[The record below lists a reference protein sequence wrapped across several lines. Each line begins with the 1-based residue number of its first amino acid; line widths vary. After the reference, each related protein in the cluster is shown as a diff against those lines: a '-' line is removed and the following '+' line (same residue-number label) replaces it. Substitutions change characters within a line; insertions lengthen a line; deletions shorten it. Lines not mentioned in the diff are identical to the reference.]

1 MHKTPLVSI
10 IITTKDRAFLIK
22 RCINSV
28 INQTY
33 SNLEIIIIND
43 ASKDNTKEILNE
55 FKRLDSRIKVIH
67 NKKILGSNPSRNVA
81 INIAKGKFIAGLDDD
96 DEFFLDRIEKLV
108 TNYDSKYSFITS
120 NNRLIYDDAF
130 KDTNMPQI
138 VTLKMM
144 TFENVIMNQGLIKL
158 SRIKKV
164 GKYDE
169 NFTACQDYDLWMRLI
184 IRYGNVKVLKD
195 VTQKVYSEE
204 SRLRISSKSKNK
216 FSAYFRFYNTYKYLM
231 NQKAKKHHLYRLY
244 NIRNKRLSY
253 KTSLIL
259 SNEKDKEII
268 LEYHLKNRM
277 YKELINI
284 VQNLSLIDEKIYI
297 LYGYGTI
304 GKILFPIVQNKL
316 VAIIDKTLSDN
327 NILEINNIPV
337 IKKEALINFKNNT
350 IIVTPIIH
358 YEKIKN
364 ELKQYQL
371 NIIQIH
377 EIIKA
382 KNE

>member
-10 IITTKDRAFLIK
+10 IITTKNRDSLIK

-43 ASKDNTKEILNE
+43 ASKDNTKKILNE

-67 NKKILGSNPSRNVA
+67 NKRTLGSNPSRNVA
-81 INIAKGKFIAGLDDD
+81 INIAKGKFVAGLDDD

-169 NFTACQDYDLWMRLI
+169 NFAACQDYDLWMRLI

-231 NQKAKKHHLYRLY
+231 KQKAKKHHLYRLY
-244 NIRNKRLSY
+244 NIRNKKLSY

-259 SNEKDKEII
+259 SNEKDKQNIF
-268 LEYHLKNRM
+268 KNNL
-277 YKELINI
+277 YKETINT
-284 VQNLSLIDEKIYI
+284 LTFLASLKEQTYI
-297 LYGYGTI
+297 LYGYGTLA
-304 GKILFPIVQNKL
+304 KIIFPLIKENL
-316 VAIIDKTLSDN
+316 LAIIDQSLSD
-327 NILEINNIPV
+327 
-337 IKKEALINFKNNT
+337 
-350 IIVTPIIH
+350 
-358 YEKIKN
+358 
-364 ELKQYQL
+364 KQ
-371 NIIQIH
+371 IS
-377 EIIKA
+377 
-382 KNE
+382 